1 MLYGAALMLEFVT
14 LVALRIREPK
24 LRRGFRVP
32 GGMAGAISCGIFPL
46 GLLLLSMVE
55 SEHET
60 ILGINAL
67 VFGVA
72 IIFAG
77 FGVYIA
83 TRKAR
88 ARYQA
93 QATPEPLPAD

>member
-1 MLYGAALMLEFVT
+1 
-14 LVALRIREPK
+14 
-24 LRRGFRVP
+24 
-32 GGMAGAISCGIFPL
+32 
-46 GLLLLSMVE
+46 MVE

-77 FGVYIA
+77 FGVYFA
-83 TRKAR
+83 TRKMR